1 MANRKKRS
9 RTRRSSRSKQEADY
23 PGWVWMIFGL
33 AIGLS
38 VAFAVYVKD
47 REPVVEQVVAQPQ
60 PASMQDS
67 LDSNSAA
74 QEAEEAEEET
84 QVDVA
89 EVEESRFEFYDL
101 LPAFEMTVDA
111 EPPVVDEDVEPQA
124 IEEPGIYMLQA
135 GSFSTHNDADR
146 RRVELALHGIESRV
160 QRARV
165 NGRDFYRVYIG
176 PIDDLER
183 LNVTRSRLRAAKIE
197 VMRIRLGD

>member
-1 MANRKKRS
+1 MANRKTRS
-9 RTRRSSRSKQEADY
+9 RKRRSSRSQQEADY

-47 REPVVEQVVAQPQ
+47 REPVIEVAAAQPQ

-67 LDSNSAA
+67 LDVRSSPEEVA
-74 QEAEEAEEET
+74 AEEPPQAEP
-84 QVDVA
+84 Q
-89 EVEESRFEFYDL
+89 VEESRFEFYDL

-111 EPPVVDEDVEPQA
+111 ESPVIDQDVEPQA

-135 GSFSTHNDADR
+135 GSFSTHADADR
-146 RRVELALHGIESRV
+146 RRAELALHGIESRV

-165 NGRDFYRVYIG
+165 NERDFYRVYIG
-176 PIDDLER
+176 PIENLEK